1 MRQVLAP
8 DCPDKPWTLGDIV
21 HHSKFDPQM
30 AGKAMSAGHDPVA
43 AAVHV
48 RFRAESDR
56 CYRSATVTLVLT
68 ELAMKQFS

>member
-1 MRQVLAP
+1 MLCITANLILKWQRR
-8 DCPDKPWTLGDIV
+8 
-21 HHSKFDPQM
+21 
-30 AGKAMSAGHDPVA
+30 AMSAGHDPVA

>member
-1 MRQVLAP
+1 
-8 DCPDKPWTLGDIV
+8 
-21 HHSKFDPQM
+21 
-30 AGKAMSAGHDPVA
+30 MSAGHDPVA